1 MSKSSLLVVG
11 SVALDSVETRAG
23 KRTEVL
29 GGAATFVSA
38 AASFLAPTPVRLV
51 GVVGDDFDEAPV
63 SVEAVVA
70 VLRANV
76 AGARDVVRRL
86 GEHVAAVAPCGCA
99 RAAAHAI
106 ITAPDAITAEARV
119 STESS
124 ATEPTTSNDDLFTS
138 GPSHVADAGGRAPR
152 P

>member
-1 MSKSSLLVVG
+1 MMPWALSKP
-11 SVALDSVETRAG
+11 AG
-23 KRTEVL
+23 FMT
-29 GGAATFVSA
+29 AATEAKLCREAEVCF
-38 AASFLAPTPVRLV
+38 ASLALV
-51 GVVGDDFDEAPV
+51 TDYDAWHADEAPV

-106 ITAPDAITAEARV
+106 ITAPDAITAEAR
-119 STESS
+119 
-124 ATEPTTSNDDLFTS
+124 
-138 GPSHVADAGGRAPR
+138 GRLR
-152 P
+152 LLHGRDYS